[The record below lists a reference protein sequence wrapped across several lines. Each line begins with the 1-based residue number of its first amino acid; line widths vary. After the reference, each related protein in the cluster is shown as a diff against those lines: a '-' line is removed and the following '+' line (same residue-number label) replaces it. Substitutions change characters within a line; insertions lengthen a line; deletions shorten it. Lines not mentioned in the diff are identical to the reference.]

1 MKIQPRT
8 DTSFLFSNLNRNNNS
23 GISAMTGLLGD
34 YASIK
39 NGSYGKLM
47 RAYFST
53 NAGEEVTKLAKSSSK
68 TADTDVKSIAKVQEA
83 ATDLKK
89 TTATLTAEGED
100 SIYTKS
106 MEDIYS
112 AVKSYVAD
120 YNATLEAGEDADNS
134 MVSSRVETLTKN
146 TAMYEKDLAAI
157 GITINKDNSLSV
169 DKDTFLKAKATDVQ
183 SVFQGRGSLGQVN
196 SAQADLIKM
205 AADYE
210 AARSGTYTFDA
221 TFSTTGLSGN
231 IFDTML

>member
-1 MKIQPRT
+1 MKIQQKT
-8 DTSFLFSNLNRNNNS
+8 DTSFLFTNLNKNNS

-53 NAGEEVTKLAKSSSK
+53 NAGEEVTNLAKSSL
-68 TADTDVKSIAKVQEA
+68 TTTDTDTKSIAKVQEA

-89 TTATLTAEGED
+89 ATSTLTADGED
-100 SIYTKS
+100 SIYTKT

-112 AVKSYVAD
+112 AVKSYISD
-120 YNATLEAGEDADNS
+120 YNATLDAGEDTDSS
-134 MVSSRVETLTKN
+134 MISARVETLTKN
-146 TAMYEKDLAAI
+146 TAMYEKDLSAI
-157 GITINKDNSLSV
+157 GITINKDNSLSI
-169 DKDTFLKAKATDVQ
+169 DKETFLKASVSDVQ
-183 SVFQGRGSLGQVN
+183 SVFQGKGSLGQIN

-210 AARSGTYTFDA
+210 AARSGTYTYAA
-221 TFSTTGLSGN
+221 TFSSTGLSGN
-231 IFDTML
+231 IFDTLL

>member
-8 DTSFLFSNLNRNNNS
+8 DTSFLFSNLNRNNS

-53 NAGEEVTKLAKSSSK
+53 SAGEEVTKLAKSAS
-68 TADTDVKSIAKVQEA
+68 TTTDADVKSIAKVQEA
-83 ATDLKK
+83 AADLKK
-89 TTATLTAEGED
+89 STATLTADGED
-100 SIYTKS
+100 SIYTKD
-106 MEDIYS
+106 MEAIYS

-120 YNATLEAGEDADNS
+120 YNETLEVGKDTDS
-134 MVSSRVETLTKN
+134 TMISSRVETLTKN

-169 DKDTFLKAKATDVQ
+169 DKDTFLKATATDVQ
-183 SVFQGRGSLGQVN
+183 SIFQGKGSLGQIN
-196 SAQADLIKM
+196 SAQADLVKM

-210 AARSGTYTFDA
+210 AARSGTYTYGA
-221 TFSTTGLSGN
+221 TFSTTGMSGN